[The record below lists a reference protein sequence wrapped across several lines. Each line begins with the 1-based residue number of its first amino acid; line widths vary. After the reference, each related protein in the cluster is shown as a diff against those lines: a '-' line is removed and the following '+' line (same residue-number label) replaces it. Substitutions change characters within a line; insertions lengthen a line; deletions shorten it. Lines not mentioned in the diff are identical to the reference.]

1 MTHGFPLLERGRED
15 GRGHCPSEP
24 EKWRSE
30 AKVTLIP
37 LPEGRREGGHDL
49 SHSPPE
55 KWRGVVM
62 APPSLPKGRRSEA
75 MISALLSLGGG
86 KESLGSGGLFPNI
99 VVVMGMAYL

>member
-1 MTHGFPLLERGRED
+1 MTHGLPLLERGRED

-37 LPEGRREGGHDL
+37 VPEERREGGHDL

-55 KWRGVVM
+55 KWKRVVM
-62 APPSLPKGRRSEA
+62 APPHLFQKEGGIEA
-75 MISALLSLGGG
+75 MTSALLSLGGG
-86 KESLGSGGLFPNI
+86 GVPGEWRNVP
-99 VVVMGMAYL
+99 